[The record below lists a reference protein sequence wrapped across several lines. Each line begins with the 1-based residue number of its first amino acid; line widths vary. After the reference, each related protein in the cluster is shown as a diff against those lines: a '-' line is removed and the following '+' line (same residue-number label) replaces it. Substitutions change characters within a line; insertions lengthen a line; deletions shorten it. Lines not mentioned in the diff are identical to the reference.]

1 MAQPKTLVN
10 YLDVL
15 VSLEA
20 FVKPGKSTTSTVR
33 DGRVDGHVQKAV
45 LEVIELVA
53 VLLTICGMLSFL
65 ADVYGIVNPSGK

>member
-15 VSLEA
+15 VSSEA
-20 FVKPGKSTTSTVR
+20 FVKPGKSTTSTAR

-45 LEVIELVA
+45 LEVTELVA
-53 VLLTICGMLSFL
+53 VLITICGMLSFL